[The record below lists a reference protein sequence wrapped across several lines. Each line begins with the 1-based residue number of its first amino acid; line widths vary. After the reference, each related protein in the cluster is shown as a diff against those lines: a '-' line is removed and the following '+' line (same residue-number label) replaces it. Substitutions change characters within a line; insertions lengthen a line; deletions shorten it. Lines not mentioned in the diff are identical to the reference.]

1 MSLSSNR
8 SYVAPRIRVLEFN
21 ATPVVPY
28 WLGDHRKPRRH
39 LAKDPT
45 PLTVPPAICH
55 QEDDLFQEGL

>member
-28 WLGDHRKPRRH
+28 WHG
-39 LAKDPT
+39 
-45 PLTVPPAICH
+45 
-55 QEDDLFQEGL
+55 